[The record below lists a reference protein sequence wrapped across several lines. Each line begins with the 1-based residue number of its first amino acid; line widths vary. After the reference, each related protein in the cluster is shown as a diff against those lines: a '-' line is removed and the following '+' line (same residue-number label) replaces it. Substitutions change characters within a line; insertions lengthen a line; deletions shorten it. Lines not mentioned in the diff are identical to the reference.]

1 MKPLTTLAVIC
12 LLALSCATAP
22 PTSSSSSLVLPLWA
36 GLAPGEHTVGFRTSH
51 LGTEPHPLQISVWYP
66 SDRTGTPL
74 KYSDYLLL
82 NLTEARPDEPTAA
95 EKAKAIA
102 DAQNFLTTNG
112 VSATAAQSLFN
123 APMYARRDARPLPSR
138 RFPLVFIVQ
147 GNEQSA
153 AGQAVLAEFLAS
165 HGYVVATIPSITRI
179 TGPMTSDSE
188 VGAKAEA
195 EAVDIDRAVSALGEW
210 PNVVNTPITLVGHS
224 FGARSALFY
233 AMHHPTRGLVSL
245 EGGIGLLAGQKAML
259 DSKMLDLGA
268 QMPPILHFYELND
281 ARVIP
286 DFHLLRS
293 LHTPDLEI
301 VRMNDLRHVHFSS
314 DGFAAAMLPEMATV
328 TKAGPDFKKDVLA
341 TAQQTLQFIDKQWAN
356 HRPNP

>member
-1 MKPLTTLAVIC
+1 MTRLFLV
-12 LLALSCATAP
+12 LSLSACATVP
-22 PTSSSSSLVLPLWA
+22 QSSTNATLPLWA
-36 GLAPGEHTVGFRTSH
+36 GLAPGEYAVGFRSSLINT
-51 LGTEPHPLQISVWYP
+51 GPHPLQISAWYP
-66 SDRTGTPL
+66 SDRTGMPL

-82 NLTEARPDEPTAA
+82 NLTEVRPDEPTAA
-95 EKAKAIA
+95 EKAMAIA
-102 DAQNFLTTNG
+102 TAENFLTTNG

-123 APMYARRDARPLPSR
+123 APMVARRDARPLPSR

-147 GNEQSA
+147 GNGQSA
-153 AGQAVLAEFLAS
+153 SGQAVLAEFIAS

-188 VGAKAEA
+188 AGAKAEV
-195 EAVDIDRAVSALGEW
+195 EAVDIDRTVSALGEW
-210 PNVVNTPITLVGHS
+210 PNVVNTPITLVAHS

-245 EGGIGLLAGQKAML
+245 EGGIGLAAGQKAML

-281 ARVIP
+281 ARVVP
-286 DFHLLRS
+286 DFRLLRS

-314 DGFAAAMLPEMATV
+314 DGFAAAMLPEMATI
-328 TKAGPDFKKDVLA
+328 TKAGPDFKKDILA
-341 TAQQTLQFIDKQWAN
+341 TAQQTLRFIDKQWAN